1 MDKRV
6 KEKFKSKGEIEAA
19 KESFLELVKT
29 PEQVYYFRNPADQLD
44 LTDLS
49 FAEFFVFKYGDRI
62 KYNNQAGKWYIWEND
77 IWIECNKNTNE
88 LHQLVKDCIKEMFRI
103 AIDQTDKDERNN
115 FLNFCKKC
123 ESRNNID
130 NMLSLASRERAVN
143 RNESDF
149 DKFPEYFNCKNVLID
164 LSGNTFKIIKR
175 DPELLIRQTTNIE
188 YNPASKCPKF
198 LEILDTIFNS
208 NIEMINFIQRAVGYS
223 LTGFTSE
230 DCLFFMYGLGRNGKS
245 TFAEILKLLFG
256 NYYHKANIE
265 LLMIQKNVSV
275 RNDIADLKGKRLVIT
290 SEIEQGK
297 RFAESL
303 LKDLTGGDDITAR
316 HLFQEHFTFKPVFKL
331 WIYGNH
337 KPIIKGTDEGIKR
350 RIKLIPFTN
359 IIPEDQ
365 IRSRNSIMIE
375 MRAEVSGILNWAL
388 EGFNKWRENGK
399 LIFPDEVKEAT
410 KEYFNEMDNIQNFV
424 NDCIKSDPGKLTSN
438 KDLYDRYKA
447 YAEENGDIILS
458 KRNLSKALK
467 EKGFSDRR
475 GTGGL
480 YNWKD
485 ITLLVNSENTKNS

>member
-1 MDKRV
+1 
-6 KEKFKSKGEIEAA
+6 
-19 KESFLELVKT
+19 
-29 PEQVYYFRNPADQLD
+29 
-44 LTDLS
+44 
-49 FAEFFVFKYGDRI
+49 
-62 KYNNQAGKWYIWEND
+62 
-77 IWIECNKNTNE
+77 
-88 LHQLVKDCIKEMFRI
+88 MFII
-103 AIDQTDKDERNN
+103 AINQTDKDERNN

-149 DKFPEYFNCKNVLID
+149 DKFPEYFNCKNALID
-164 LSGNTFKIIKR
+164 LSGNKFKIIER

-188 YNPASKCPKF
+188 YDPASKCPNF
-198 LEILDTIFNS
+198 LKILNTIFND
-208 NIEMINFIQRAVGYS
+208 NNEMINFIQRAVGYS

-265 LLMIQKNVSV
+265 LLMMRKNVSV

-290 SEIEQGK
+290 SEIDQGK
-297 RFAESL
+297 RLAESL
-303 LKDLTGGDDITAR
+303 VKDLTGGDDITAR

-337 KPIIKGTDEGIKR
+337 KPIIRGTDEGIKR

-359 IIPEDQ
+359 IIPKDQ
-365 IRSRNSIMIE
+365 ERVRESIMIE

-388 EGFNKWRENGK
+388 EGFNQWRENGK
-399 LIFPDEVKEAT
+399 LIFPEEVKEAT
-410 KEYFNEMDNIQNFV
+410 KDYFNEMDQIQNFI
-424 NDCIKSDPGKLTSN
+424 NDCIKNDPGNHTLHSE
-438 KDLYDRYKA
+438 LYEKYKK

-467 EKGFSDRR
+467 EKGYTSKA
-475 GTGGL
+475 GTGNL
-480 YNWKD
+480 TQWND
-485 ITLLVNSENTKNS
+485 ISLN

>member
-1 MDKRV
+1 MQKQV
-6 KEKFKSKGEIEAA
+6 KEKFQSEGKA
-19 KESFLELVKT
+19 KNEFLKLVKT
-29 PEQVYYFRNPADQLD
+29 PEQVYSFRNPAEQLD

-62 KYNNQAGKWYIWEND
+62 KYNNQAGKWYVWEND

-103 AIDQTDKDERNN
+103 AIDDQTDKDERNN

-188 YNPASKCPKF
+188 YDPASKCPKF
-198 LEILDTIFNS
+198 LEILDTIFN
-208 NIEMINFIQRAVGYS
+208 NNNEMISFIQRAVGYS

-265 LLMIQKNVSV
+265 LLMVQRSDKI

-303 LKDLTGGDDITAR
+303 VKDLTGGDDITAR
-316 HLFQEHFTFKPVFKL
+316 HLRQEHFTFKPVFKL

-337 KPIIKGTDEGIKR
+337 KPIIRGTDEGIKR

-359 IIPEDQ
+359 TIPADQ
-365 IRSRNSIMIE
+365 ERSRESIMIE
-375 MRAEVSGILNWAL
+375 MKAEVSGILNWAL
-388 EGFNKWRENGK
+388 EGFNQWREKGK

-410 KEYFNEMDNIQNFV
+410 KDYFNEMDQIQNFI
-424 NDCIKSDPGKLTSN
+424 NDCIKNDPGEHTSV
-438 KDLYDRYKA
+438 KDLYDRYKK
-447 YAEENGDIILS
+447 YAEENGDTILTQR
-458 KRNLSKALK
+458 KLNPALK
-467 EKGFSDRR
+467 EKGFSTFS
-475 GTGGL
+475 GTGNL
-480 YNWKD
+480 TQWND
-485 ITLLVNSENTKNS
+485 ISLS

>member
-6 KEKFKSKGEIEAA
+6 KEKFKSKGEIEAV

-49 FAEFFVFKYGDRI
+49 FAEFFVFRYGDGI
-62 KYNNQAGKWYIWEND
+62 KYNNQAGKWYVWKND

-130 NMLSLASRERAVN
+130 NMLSLASRENKVN

-175 DPELLIRQTTNIE
+175 DPELLIRQITNIT
-188 YNPASKCPKF
+188 YDPAKQCPNF
-198 LEILDTIFNS
+198 LKILDTIFN
-208 NIEMINFIQRAVGYS
+208 NNNEMISFIQRAVGYS

-290 SEIEQGK
+290 SEIDQGK
-297 RFAESL
+297 RLAESL
-303 LKDLTGGDDITAR
+303 VKDLTGGDDITAR

-365 IRSRNSIMIE
+365 IRSRDSIMIE

-399 LIFPDEVKEAT
+399 LIFPVEVKDAT
-410 KEYFNEMDNIQNFV
+410 KEYFNEMDNIQNFI
-424 NDCIKSDPGKLTSN
+424 NDCIKKVSGKHTLHSE
-438 KDLYDRYKA
+438 LYEKYKK

-467 EKGFSDRR
+467 EKEYTNEA
-475 GTGGL
+475 GTGNL
-480 YNWKD
+480 TQWKD
-485 ITLLVNSENTKNS
+485 ISLS